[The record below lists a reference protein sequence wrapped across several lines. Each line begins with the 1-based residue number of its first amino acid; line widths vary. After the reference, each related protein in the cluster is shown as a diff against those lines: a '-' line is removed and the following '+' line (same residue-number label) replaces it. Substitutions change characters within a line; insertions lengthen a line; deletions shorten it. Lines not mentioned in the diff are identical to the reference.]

1 MHIVSEAELFALSL
15 LTVTYDRSTGK
26 HPFN

>member
-1 MHIVSEAELFALSL
+1 MHIVSEAQLLELNL